1 MSKRP
6 FGSFE
11 SRLAGL
17 SLRDAIR
24 LALRTVFT
32 VMYEPR
38 KEVLAEAR
46 VHVPI
51 TKKDGTP
58 GLRYNVMYRCAKCK
72 ELHEKVDVDHISEV
86 GGFFDWPSED
96 KTQLTEWAERLF
108 CDKSNLQ
115 PLCRPCHQVK
125 SGKATRK
132 RAKVRRRQRTKA
144 RPTRSPRLD

>member
-17 SLRDAIR
+17 SLKDAIR

-38 KEVLAEAR
+38 KEILAEAR
-46 VHVPI
+46 VHVPMI
-51 TKKDGTP
+51 KKDGTP
-58 GLRYNVMYRCAKCK
+58 GLRYNVMYRCAKCQ
-72 ELHEKVDVDHISEV
+72 ELHEKVDVDHIKDV
-86 GGFFDWPSED
+86 GSYFDWPTDD
-96 KTQLTEWAERLF
+96 KAQLTEWAERLF

-115 PLCRPCHQVK
+115 ALCRPCHHAK

-132 RAKVRRRQRTKA
+132 RAKVRRSQRSKTHPK
-144 RPTRSPRLD
+144 

>member
-17 SLRDAIR
+17 SLKDGMR

-32 VMYEPR
+32 VLYEPR
-38 KEVLAEAR
+38 KQILAEAK
-46 VHVPI
+46 VHVPVI
-51 TKKDGTP
+51 KKDGTP
-58 GLRYNVMYRCAKCK
+58 GLRYNVMYRCAKCQ
-72 ELHEKVDVDHISEV
+72 ELHEKVDVDHINEV
-86 GGFFDWPSED
+86 GSYFDWPADD

-115 PLCRPCHQVK
+115 ALCRPCHQIK
-125 SGKATRK
+125 SGISTRK
-132 RAKVRRRQRTKA
+132 RAKVRRKARTK
-144 RPTRSPRLD
+144 TRSK